1 MGSAHNRIDH
11 LGNIPFNGQV
21 GKRVSQYALTLQ
33 SLARDLAVEFDEGAM
48 SAEAAMR
55 KLRQHP
61 QLRGVKV
68 YIRAM
73 LVARRLRRARDL
85 CKGISAEAVKFNLQY
100 RLEFLALN
108 EASGGGRR
116 DHDTGGVDL

>member
-1 MGSAHNRIDH
+1 MGSARSRIDH
-11 LGNIPFNGQV
+11 LGDIPFNGQV

-33 SLARDLAVEFDEGAM
+33 ALARDLAVEFDEGAM
-48 SAEAAMR
+48 AAESAMR
-55 KLRQHP
+55 KLRKHP

-68 YIRAM
+68 YVRAM
-73 LVARRLRRARDL
+73 LVTRRLRRARDL

-100 RLEFLALN
+100 QLEFHALN
-108 EASGGGRR
+108 EANGSRR